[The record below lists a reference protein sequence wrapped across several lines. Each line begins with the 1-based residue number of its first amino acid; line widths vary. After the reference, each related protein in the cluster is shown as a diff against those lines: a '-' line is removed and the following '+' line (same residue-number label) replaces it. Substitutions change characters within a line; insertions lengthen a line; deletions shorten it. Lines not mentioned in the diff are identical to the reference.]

1 MPDRHMWSADVAALS
16 VDGWQPNED
25 AVVMRSQRLV
35 TGVPPDT
42 VEQCRPGIGASSYT
56 FVLDALRQMFK
67 MTLT

>member
-35 TGVPPDT
+35 TNVPPDT
-42 VEQCRPGIGASSYT
+42 VEQCRPVISA
-56 FVLDALRQMFK
+56 
-67 MTLT
+67 